1 MKILVFGAGVIGT
14 LYGWAFESAGHSV
27 SLLVRPGHEDR
38 WTNGIN
44 LQILD
49 ARGGKEQEV
58 GDLYRPHIVTSFA
71 AEDGYDVVIEAVRY
85 SQVEEILPDL
95 VANLGQAIL
104 LLFSNNWQGLDAI
117 DRLLPKGRY
126 VLGLPVA
133 GGKMVNDVL
142 DGALQGRVV
151 LGTSTC
157 GRPIPPDVEAP
168 AGKSLDVV
176 ADLFRSAGF
185 EPDIQTN
192 MGHSYWVHFA
202 STAVYSAAAA
212 KAGGFPAFAHSNRG
226 IREALTAGREAME
239 ICRAR
244 GVDLGKVEEARPFLS
259 SPLVTAPFV
268 RRVLSREVTT
278 RTAQTQ
284 PGYAAEFRRI
294 YHDVVETGR
303 QLQVPTPHL
312 DAFSQYM
319 GSAG

>member
-14 LYGWAFESAGHSV
+14 LYGWAFEGAGHSV

-58 GDLYRPHIVTSFA
+58 GALYRPHIVTSFA

-85 SQVEEILPDL
+85 SQVEEVLPDL

-104 LLFSNNWQGLDAI
+104 LLYSNNWQGLDAI
-117 DRLLPKGRY
+117 GRLLPKGRC

-133 GGKMVNDVL
+133 GGAMVNDVL

-151 LGTSTC
+151 LGSSTC
-157 GRPIPPDVEAP
+157 GQPTPSDVEA
-168 AGKSLDVV
+168 AAAKSLDVV
-176 ADLFRSAGF
+176 AELFRSAGF
-185 EPDIQTN
+185 EPDIQAN
-192 MGHSYWVHFA
+192 MEHAYWVHFA
-202 STAVYSAAAA
+202 GTAVYSAAAA
-212 KAGGFPAFAHSNRG
+212 KAGGFPAFAHNNKA
-226 IREALTAGREAME
+226 IREALAAGREAME

-244 GVDLGKVEEARPFLS
+244 GVDVGKVEEARPFLS

-278 RTAQTQ
+278 RTAQTR
-284 PGYAAEFRRI
+284 PDYAPEFQRI
-294 YHDVVETGR
+294 HHDVVETGR
-303 QLQVPTPHL
+303 QLKVPAPHL
-312 DAFSQYM
+312 DAFSRYVDVV
-319 GSAG
+319 G

>member
-14 LYGWAFESAGHSV
+14 LYAWAFESAGHSV

-38 WTNGIN
+38 WTDGIN

-49 ARGGKEQEV
+49 ARGAKEQEV
-58 GDLYRPHIVTSFA
+58 GALYRPHIVSSFA

-85 SQVEEILPDL
+85 SQTDDVLPGL
-95 VANLGQAIL
+95 VANLGEAIL
-104 LLFSNNWQGLDAI
+104 LLFSNNWQGLDAV
-117 DRLLPKGRY
+117 DRLIPKGRY

-133 GGKMVNDVL
+133 GGAVADHVL

-151 LGTSTC
+151 LGSSTC
-157 GRPIPPDVEAP
+157 GGSTPSDAEA
-168 AGKSLDVV
+168 AQRSLHVV

-185 EPDIQTN
+185 EPDVQEN
-192 MGHSYWVHFA
+192 MQHSYWVHFA
-202 STAVYSAAAA
+202 STAVYTAAAV
-212 KAGGFPAFAHSNRG
+212 KAGGFPAFAHSSRA
-226 IREALTAGREAME
+226 IREALAAGREAME

-244 GVDLGKVEEARPFLS
+244 GVDVAKVEEARPFMS

-278 RTAQTQ
+278 RTAQTR
-284 PGYAAEFRRI
+284 PDYAPEFQRI

-303 QLQVPTPHL
+303 QLKVPAPHL
-312 DAFSQYM
+312 DAFSRYVDAV
-319 GSAG
+319 G